1 MNIFEALRQSHAV
14 QRQLS
19 ALLLKKSGDTPERH
33 TLFQTLKGELAVHA
47 LAEDRHFYIP
57 LMQHDAG
64 VDLSRHAIAEHH
76 QIDEL
81 VESLEETEASSPG
94 WLPLARKLVE
104 KVEHHLHEEEQ
115 RFFQMAGKLL
125 SDAQKTALAHDYLK
139 EYDSARAELSVTPE
153 DCPAVG

>member
-1 MNIFEALRQSHAV
+1 
-14 QRQLS
+14 
-19 ALLLKKSGDTPERH
+19 
-33 TLFQTLKGELAVHA
+33 
-47 LAEDRHFYIP
+47 
-57 LMQHDAG
+57 MQHDAG

-94 WLPLARKLVE
+94 WLPLARKLAE